1 MRLLVTGGAGFIGL
15 ALANRMARE
24 GHEVWVLDDLSV
36 GDDTSLDPAVLFAH
50 GDVSDVPKLWTLLQG
65 VDCVVHLAAR
75 VSVPQ
80 SILYPSKYNAV
91 NVGGTVSVMEAVRD
105 AGVRRVVFASSGA
118 VYGEQ
123 SVQPVHELVPPA
135 PQSPYAVS
143 KLAAELFVHA
153 IGKQCGIE
161 TVCLRIFNAYGPEQ
175 QLPACHWAVVPRFL
189 SRTLVGGSLVVHG
202 DGRQTRDFVFLDDIV
217 DALMA
222 AATAENIS
230 RLTVNIG
237 SGVETSVNELV
248 RAVERAAGRRAHV
261 LQHPRPPGGASR
273 LCADISLARKRL
285 NYRPAGT
292 LVDGLRLTIER
303 DSRFSG
309 LAERTDSTLSACAS
323 ATRPRQGRPLPLIG
337 RFLAATERRRL

>member
-1 MRLLVTGGAGFIGL
+1 MHLLVTGGSGFIGR
-15 ALANRMARE
+15 ALANRLARE
-24 GHEVWVLDDLSV
+24 AHEVRVLDDLSA
-36 GDDTSLDPAVLFAH
+36 GDKTGLDPAVLFTH
-50 GDVSDVPKLWTLLQG
+50 GDVSDVPKLWTLLQE
-65 VDCVVHLAAR
+65 VDCVLHLAAR

-80 SILYPSKYNAV
+80 STLYPSQYSAV

-123 SVQPVHELVPPA
+123 SVQPVHERLPPA

-153 IGKQCGIE
+153 IGEQCGIE
-161 TVCLRIFNAYGPEQ
+161 TICLRIFNAYGPQQ

-189 SRTLVGGSLVVHG
+189 SQTLVGGSVVVHG
-202 DGRQTRDFVFLDDIV
+202 DGRQTRDYVFLDDIV

-222 AATAENIS
+222 AVTAENLS
-230 RLTVNIG
+230 RLTMNIG

-261 LQHPRPPGGASR
+261 LQDAPQPGGVSR

-285 NYRPAGT
+285 NYRPSVT
-292 LVDGLRLTIER
+292 LGDGLRLTIER
-303 DSRFSG
+303 DSRFSR
-309 LAERTDSTLSACAS
+309 LADRSDSIQSACLS
-323 ATRPRQGRPLPLIG
+323 GTSPRRRRLLPPIG
-337 RFLAATERRRL
+337 RFLVATRRRRL

>member
-1 MRLLVTGGAGFIGL
+1 
-15 ALANRMARE
+15 
-24 GHEVWVLDDLSV
+24 
-36 GDDTSLDPAVLFAH
+36 
-50 GDVSDVPKLWTLLQG
+50 
-65 VDCVVHLAAR
+65 
-75 VSVPQ
+75 
-80 SILYPSKYNAV
+80 
-91 NVGGTVSVMEAVRD
+91 MEAVRD

-123 SVQPVHELVPPA
+123 SVQPVHELLPPA

-153 IGKQCGIE
+153 IGEQCGIE

-189 SRTLVGGSLVVHG
+189 SQTLVGGSVAVHG
-202 DGRQTRDFVFLDDIV
+202 DGRQTRDYVFLDDIV

-230 RLTVNIG
+230 RLTMNIG

-248 RAVERAAGRRAHV
+248 RAVERAVGRRAHV
-261 LQHPRPPGGASR
+261 LQDTPQPGGVSR
-273 LCADISLARKRL
+273 LCADISLARRQL
-285 NYRPAGT
+285 NYRPAVT

-303 DSRFSG
+303 DSCFSG
-309 LAERTDSTLSACAS
+309 LADRADSPQSA
-323 ATRPRQGRPLPLIG
+323 RPSGADPRRRQLP
-337 RFLAATERRRL
+337 FPATERFLVATRRRRL